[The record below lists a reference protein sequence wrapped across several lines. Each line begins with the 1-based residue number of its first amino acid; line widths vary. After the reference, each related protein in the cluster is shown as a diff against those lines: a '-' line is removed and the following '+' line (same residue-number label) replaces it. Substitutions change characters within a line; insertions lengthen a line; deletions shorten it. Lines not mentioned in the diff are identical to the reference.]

1 MAITTRGRRYRRGV
15 NEALQKRKLGNRSIQ
30 DFVIVVVFKAF
41 KLGSDFNTADLDLDI
56 FGEVGPIRSYFYS
69 FILLF
74 DTFYFVRLIA
84 VAQLFDAVTRLIR
97 IVIN

>member
-1 MAITTRGRRYRRGV
+1 M
-15 NEALQKRKLGNRSIQ
+15 
-30 DFVIVVVFKAF
+30 VVFKAF

-56 FGEVGPIRSYFYS
+56 FGEVGLFDPISFL

-74 DTFYFVRLIA
+74 DTFYVVRSIEE
-84 VAQLFDAVTRLIR
+84 AQLFEAVTRLIR

>member
-1 MAITTRGRRYRRGV
+1 M
-15 NEALQKRKLGNRSIQ
+15 
-30 DFVIVVVFKAF
+30 VVFKAF

-56 FGEVGPIRSYFYS
+56 FGEVGLGGNFYS